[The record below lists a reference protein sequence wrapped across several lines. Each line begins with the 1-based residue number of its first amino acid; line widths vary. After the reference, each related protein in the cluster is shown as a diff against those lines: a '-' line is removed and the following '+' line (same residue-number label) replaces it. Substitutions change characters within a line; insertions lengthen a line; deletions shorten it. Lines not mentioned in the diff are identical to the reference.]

1 MRFSSRHPFLGLGP
15 RTGAYAEPA
24 AIRHRGPGAG
34 HLAPQR
40 VELKRLQ
47 LKNHRNYAHLDLVPG
62 SGVNIFIGPNGQG
75 KTNLLEAV
83 AMLALSSSPRA
94 RKEIEL
100 VGPVG
105 PAARIDAL
113 VEARGRRLEVSI
125 ALQVDGDRARR
136 TIEVDGVRRRGVDLP
151 GNFRVTLFWPDDL
164 GLVKAGPE
172 LRRRFL
178 NQMLVQVEPG
188 YARALASLRR
198 VLEQRNSLLKRIAAG
213 DESADAIE
221 VWDQELVIYGGEIA
235 RARARAV
242 NELRPEA
249 ARSHAEIADG
259 ERLEIAYL
267 GPPDNFAL
275 AVQKSLGDDLRRGV
289 TTVGP
294 HHDDLVISLGGKEA
308 RSYASQGQQRTAVV
322 SLKLAEAE
330 LMARR
335 TGERPVLLLDDVLSE
350 LDAERRVALLRRVA
364 GEGQVIVTSA
374 ESGPFPPE
382 LIDAARVWTV
392 NAGRIEACG

>member
-1 MRFSSRHPFLGLGP
+1 
-15 RTGAYAEPA
+15 
-24 AIRHRGPGAG
+24 
-34 HLAPQR
+34 

-62 SGVNIFIGPNGQG
+62 PGINVFIGPNGQG

-94 RKEIEL
+94 RREIEL

-105 PAARIDAL
+105 PGARIDAL
-113 VEARGRRLEVSI
+113 VEAHGRRLEVSI
-125 ALQVDGDRARR
+125 ALEVDGDRARR

-188 YARALASLRR
+188 YARALAALRR

-213 DESADAIE
+213 DEGAEAIE
-221 VWDQELVIYGGEIA
+221 VWDQELVTYGGEIA
-235 RARARAV
+235 RARTKAV

-249 ARSHAEIADG
+249 ARAHAEIADG
-259 ERLEIAYL
+259 ERLEIAYQ
-267 GPPDNFAL
+267 GPPDDFAL

-294 HHDDLVISLGGKEA
+294 HHDDLAIALGGREA

-330 LMARR
+330 LVARR

-350 LDAERRVALLRRVA
+350 LDAERRAALLRKVA
-364 GEGQVIVTSA
+364 DRGQVIVTSA
-374 ESGPFPPE
+374 EAGPFPPD

-392 NAGRIEACG
+392 TAGRIEACG